1 MVSIYSLPSHTLHI
15 RCPIPVV
22 QRTANQITSPY
33 PSKKA
38 KRYLLLPYHPPRITQ
53 YQEILVP
60 EATDSKEVTD
70 HQKLSFRTIF
80 PDFHSV
86 RRKVT
91 FRMSDMIPSY
101 INIHPFC
108 NGFSVTCHFPIWQ
121 VWQPVFFN
129 TSGRSRTPGS
139 RAVRLGYLQSI
150 KRDTQPLGSPRYS
163 CHTDLSDR
171 QFVRPLVFD
180 ILRKSR
186 QFPYRAPSARLRF

>member
-1 MVSIYSLPSHTLHI
+1 
-15 RCPIPVV
+15 
-22 QRTANQITSPY
+22 
-33 PSKKA
+33 
-38 KRYLLLPYHPPRITQ
+38 
-53 YQEILVP
+53 
-60 EATDSKEVTD
+60 
-70 HQKLSFRTIF
+70 
-80 PDFHSV
+80 
-86 RRKVT
+86 
-91 FRMSDMIPSY
+91 MIPSY

-186 QFPYRAPSARLRF
+186 QFPYRAPSARLRFQTKKAFVGTNLFSSTDLREIRLVSTIFALCKRGVSLYYPPYERNTINKSTI